1 MEDSHHTGLVVGR
14 IEVDRS
20 CPLVRTVL
28 MTATRRR
35 NLLGKQR
42 WEEGTAHTFAV
53 GIEVD
58 CSILGYQTYRKVVVE
73 ESFQKLFVRV
83 VEKSCGFVC
92 RVKTLLAEGVQKSK
106 E

>member
-1 MEDSHHTGLVVGR
+1 VEDSHHTGLVVGR

-20 CPLVRTVL
+20 
-28 MTATRRR
+28 
-35 NLLGKQR
+35 
-42 WEEGTAHTFAV
+42 FAV